1 LNEIHVLVTAPLDDR
16 QLGEIA
22 GLDARI
28 RVSPAAKDFT
38 ALLAGGAPGADFA
51 GTLARAEVL
60 YTVRVPPGLAGLCP
74 NLRWV
79 QLASHGLDHL
89 PDDLR
94 AGGVTITTSQGA
106 FDGPIAEYVLM
117 LMLMLAKRAPRLVAQ
132 QQKEEWKYFSE
143 AQEMA
148 GLTLGLVGFGSIGRR
163 VARYARALG
172 LRVIATRRSAQGT
185 PDPDADEM
193 VPPSRLGWLLEQS
206 DFVVVAVPLTAL
218 TRGLIGGRELGLMK
232 PTAFLI
238 NVSRG
243 TVVDEGALVRALRE
257 KKLGGAA
264 LDVFQ
269 QEPLPPGSPFWKME
283 NVIVSPHMSGRAGDI
298 WGKANR
304 LFMEN
309 LRRYVR
315 GEPLLNVFD
324 PARGY

>member
-1 LNEIHVLVTAPLDDR
+1 MNEIHVLVAAPLEES

-22 GLDARI
+22 GLDPRLK
-28 RVSPAAKDFT
+28 VHPAAKDFA

-60 YTVRVPPGLAGLCP
+60 YTVRAPPGLAGRCP

-79 QLASHGLDHL
+79 HLASHGLDHL

-94 AGGVTITTSQGA
+94 AGGMTVTTAQGA

-132 QQKEEWKYFSE
+132 QQKGAWKYFSD
-143 AQEMA
+143 AQEMS

-172 LRVIATRRSAQGT
+172 MKVIATRRSAAGE
-185 PDPDADEM
+185 PDPDTDQL
-193 VPPSRLGWLLEQS
+193 VPPGRLGWLLEQS

-218 TRGLIGGRELGLMK
+218 TRGLIGSRELGRMK

-243 TVVDEGALVRALRE
+243 AVVDEGALVRALRE
-257 KKLGGAA
+257 KKIGGAA
-264 LDVFQ
+264 LDVFR
-269 QEPLPPGSPFWKME
+269 QEPLPPESPFWKME
-283 NVIVSPHMSGRAGDI
+283 SVIVSPHMSGRAGDV
-298 WGKANR
+298 WGKANG
-304 LFMEN
+304 LFREN
-309 LRRYVR
+309 LMRYLK